1 MATGQEPEDLLAAAK
16 VALERIKSL
25 TAQVGLKYVE
35 LPEAPVGVGIAVAFG
50 GTQYVVL
57 SVMGGGNEGQLNITS
72 GILRDIQQDRVTAL
86 GLCNGMVRD
95 NPAYPIYLHEAPMGW
110 DILVANLFSI
120 RLLFESPTF
129 FANAVRALP
138 LVADSVRPK
147 FWEANLGGQPFNWN
161 TEDLNRLLLV
171 SML

>member
-16 VALERIKSL
+16 ATLERVKSL
-25 TAQVGLKYVE
+25 TVQIGLKYVE

-50 GTQYVVL
+50 GTRYTVL
-57 SVMGGGNEGQLNITS
+57 SVMGGGSEGQLYITA
-72 GILRDIQQDRVTAL
+72 GILRDIQQDRLTAL
-86 GLCNGMVRD
+86 GLCNGMVRE

-110 DILVANLFSI
+110 DILVSNMLSI
-120 RLLFESPTF
+120 RVLFESPTF

-138 LVADSVRPK
+138 LVADNVRPK
-147 FWEANLGGQPFNWN
+147 FWEANLGGRPFSWN
-161 TEDLNRLLLV
+161 SEDLNRLLLV